1 MMFSCLKSS
10 YILLLLLIF
19 EEFLSKSF
27 TEEVMKKAIVAAFL
41 MLGLSACA
49 TSGTMVTEQQTS
61 SFEEGV
67 TTELEIR
74 EVLGEPTTITT
85 STEERTLIYTGIKY
99 RTKAAT
105 YVPVVGI
112 FAGGSDAQSTS
123 VIFKIGPDGV
133 LEEMTR
139 SETNID
145 TTTGVK

>member
-10 YILLLLLIF
+10 YILLLLFILGK
-19 EEFLSKSF
+19 FLSKSF
-27 TEEVMKKAIVAAFL
+27 IEEVMKKAIIAAFL

-67 TTELEIR
+67 TTESEIR
-74 EVLGEPTTITT
+74 EVLGEPTTVYT
-85 STEERTLIYTGIKY
+85 SKKERTLIYTGIKY

-105 YVPVVGI
+105 YVPVVGL

-123 VIFKIGPDGV
+123 VNFKIGPDGV
-133 LEEMTR
+133 LEEMSR
-139 SETNID
+139 SETNVD
-145 TTTGVK
+145 TSTGLK